1 MLLVEDTS
9 TISSSTSD
17 IFAAAGGATM
27 RMLDEEKNND
37 KEELR
42 LSLFGPSQRKLELDI
57 RSKIEDSSTPTVV
70 SSLLG
75 HSFPPSGPRVTY
87 DHHLQ
92 RLRAASAASQF
103 SY

>member
-17 IFAAAGGATM
+17 IFAAAGGVTM
-27 RMLDEEKNND
+27 RMLEEKNND

-42 LSLFGPSQRKLELDI
+42 LSLFGPSQRKKLELDI
-57 RSKIEDSSTPTVV
+57 RSKIEVSSTPTVV

-75 HSFPPSGPRVTY
+75 H
-87 DHHLQ
+87 
-92 RLRAASAASQF
+92 
-103 SY
+103 

>member
-17 IFAAAGGATM
+17 IFAAAGGVTM
-27 RMLDEEKNND
+27 RMLEEKNND

-75 HSFPPSGPRVTY
+75 H
-87 DHHLQ
+87 
-92 RLRAASAASQF
+92 
-103 SY
+103 